1 MAPGSSR
8 QSPDVVAA
16 ANQAQIEKLERAI
29 GVLGEDN
36 VDAAGLVATLKRL
49 RTQTTQPVGER
60 LDACQQFVERA
71 KKRLAAAEQAVTK
84 ALETKSRLEA
94 ELSEGMQRLQRLR
107 EEAVASALV
116 DHHQGA
122 PRATE
127 VPPTVPASSAAE
139 INQLRAQVEELRRER
154 DLLASRQQ
162 AEDQPVDQSL
172 VMSPLTDYGD
182 GLRRGANRFNPLS

>member
-16 ANQAQIEKLERAI
+16 AHQAQIEKLERAI

-116 DHHQGA
+116 DQKCH
-122 PRATE
+122 PL
-127 VPPTVPASSAAE
+127 S
-139 INQLRAQVEELRRER
+139 LRRQ
-154 DLLASRQQ
+154 RQK
-162 AEDQPVDQSL
+162 ST
-172 VMSPLTDYGD
+172 SY
-182 GLRRGANRFNPLS
+182 GLRSKNYGEKEICWCQGSKQRTSQWTSRL